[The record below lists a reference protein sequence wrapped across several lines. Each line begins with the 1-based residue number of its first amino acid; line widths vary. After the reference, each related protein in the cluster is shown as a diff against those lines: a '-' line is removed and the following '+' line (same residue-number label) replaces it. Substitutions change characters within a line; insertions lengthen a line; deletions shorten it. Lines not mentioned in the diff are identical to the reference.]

1 MKTKNSVNSL
11 ICLHQPKS
19 PVAELF
25 RTLRTNIQFAG
36 VNKVIQTLM
45 VTSASLGEGKST
57 VIANLAVT
65 TAQSGK
71 RVLLIDADLRK
82 PTQHQIFQIPNGSG
96 LTHLLIKQAQVE
108 QVIHPI
114 GDLWLDVIPSGPVPP
129 NPADLLGSQRM
140 KELLEQLRQEY
151 DMILIDAPP
160 VLAVTDPQLLATFVD
175 GVLLVIRAG
184 KVKREDAKKAMTLLD
199 YVEANVIGSVFNYK
213 KMDSITYY

>member
-1 MKTKNSVNSL
+1 MKTKKSGNPLV
-11 ICLHQPKS
+11 CLHQPKS

-36 VNKVIQTLM
+36 VNKEIQTLM

-82 PTQHQIFQIPNGSG
+82 PTQHHIFQLPNGSG
-96 LTHLLIKQAQVE
+96 LTHLLIKQAQVG

-160 VLAVTDPQLLATFVD
+160 VLAVTDPQLLAAFVD
-175 GVLLVIRAG
+175 GVLLVIGAG

-199 YVEANVIGSVFNYK
+199 YVEAKVIGSVFNYK